1 MNNFEKIKQMS
12 IEEMID
18 FLSEL
23 DDSHYL
29 EKEHWEKW
37 LLDKCED

>member
-12 IEEMID
+12 IEEMIV

-23 DDSHYL
+23 DDSYYL
-29 EKEHWEKW
+29 EKEHWKEW
-37 LLDKCED
+37 LLEKCDD